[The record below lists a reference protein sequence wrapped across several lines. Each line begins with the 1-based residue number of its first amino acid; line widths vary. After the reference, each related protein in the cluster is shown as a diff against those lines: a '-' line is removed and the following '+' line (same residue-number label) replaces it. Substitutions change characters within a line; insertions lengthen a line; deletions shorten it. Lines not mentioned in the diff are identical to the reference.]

1 MSETITK
8 LKEEYDKKVKEI
20 QDLMKNPNRDPGLFS
35 NKVDFKDKNLHFANQ
50 GGTVTSSKDKLENYP
65 VKGYPYKRGVKLVV
79 ENPSTSNNNPHYEPH
94 VEVGG
99 ENDLYG
105 ICSDI
110 DEFTGIATV
119 IPITNNFQGY
129 LVAKQSSGIKR
140 KDKVKFDANGEL
152 EKSSSSY
159 SKINAYALSDAISL
173 DGTTNKICIVNVA
186 IYGNKARPS

>member
-1 MSETITK
+1 MSNVTELVK
-8 LKEEYDKKVKEI
+8 QYEEKANSIKK
-20 QDLMKNPNRDPGLFS
+20 LMKNPISDAGVFS
-35 NKVDFKDKNLHFANQ
+35 NKIDFRDKNLHFANQ
-50 GGTVTSSKDKLENYP
+50 GGTVTNSKDKLENYP

-129 LVAKQSSGIKR
+129 LVAKQNSGIKR

-152 EKSSSSY
+152 EKDSSSNG
-159 SKINAYALSDAISL
+159 KINAYALSDAISL